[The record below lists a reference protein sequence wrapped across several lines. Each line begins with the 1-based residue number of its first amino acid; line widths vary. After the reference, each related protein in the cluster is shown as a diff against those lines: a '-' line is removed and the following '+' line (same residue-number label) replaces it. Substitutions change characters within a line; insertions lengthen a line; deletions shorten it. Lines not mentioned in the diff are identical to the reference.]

1 MRRSPR
7 SSDFVPRANK
17 GRNERC
23 LPRSVLVGGARRPFD
38 CRGYRR
44 AKRPRRLEPR
54 QRVQLLARAPRK
66 RPEPPPRSKA
76 PTPSRN
82 ATSAKPS
89 GSTHGSSPRIST
101 WAACTQEHANEDP
114 DAARKGLA
122 TYRALLDVAPSNAEA
137 LYQAG
142 YLAACAAE
150 WSSSRAWLERLPPDA
165 QSRPQV
171 LVLLAIDFAALA
183 EPKRASE
190 AATALLAH
198 PDLAEE
204 DMLAAAPAFDRSKDA
219 ALEAQLFGGLDA
231 RRLASMAS
239 LRRLGDAEMRLGHLD
254 AARAALERAAAASPA
269 TSVPILLDLA
279 RVAYKQKD
287 YEGALGYLAH
297 ARKLRA

>member
-1 MRRSPR
+1 MI
-7 SSDFVPRANK
+7 
-17 GRNERC
+17 
-23 LPRSVLVGGARRPFD
+23 GARRAAHWLAAL
-38 CRGYRR
+38 G
-44 AKRPRRLEPR
+44 
-54 QRVQLLARAPRK
+54 VLLTGADIA
-66 RPEPPPRSKA
+66 A
-76 PTPSRN
+76 Q
-82 ATSAKPS
+82 S
-89 GSTHGSSPRIST
+89 GSTAGAATVRSAPRARAEE
-101 WAACTQEHANEDP
+101 AAGAIAAQQGAYAAAERHFREAIRLDARLESAYLNLGRLYQEHANEDP

-165 QSRPQV
+165 RSRPQV

-198 PDLAEE
+198 PDLIEE

-219 ALEAQLFGGLDA
+219 ALEAQLLGGLDA
-231 RRLASMAS
+231 RRLASVAS
-239 LRRLGDAEMRLGHLD
+239 LRRLGEAEMRLGRLD

-279 RVAYKQKD
+279 RIAYKQKD
-287 YEGALGYLAH
+287 YEGASAIWRTRGSWSRRMPRSSSFSASQ
-297 ARKLRA
+297 RSS